1 MDSGTLVMGMPP
13 MTFLMFL
20 FVCVVCF
27 CMGSMFII
35 RSGIKKQVTSGHICV
50 FVTRSRKIE
59 FAILPEEAGQVQA
72 PPHHRFKEGLP
83 RVYFVIRPFS
93 LSGQYPPFMPGWLG
107 GLIQEGGSW
116 SVYEEG
122 DPQPILP
129 SDEPAFVTPEMIAS
143 LINQNVIALIVKRVE
158 EQFGKLRGAL
168 GQFPWYFWVLIVI
181 AALGAAISAWT
192 GLQVLNFLQKT
203 MGGEGAM
210 IFRGIIGV

>member
-1 MDSGTLVMGMPP
+1 MDSSNLVMGMPP
-13 MTFLMFL
+13 MTFMMFL
-20 FVCVVCF
+20 FVAVACF

-50 FVTRSRKIE
+50 FITRSRKIE

-107 GLIQEGGSW
+107 GMIQESGSW

-122 DPQPILP
+122 DSQPILP
-129 SDEPAFVTPEMIAS
+129 SDEPAFVTPEMISS

-158 EQFGKLRGAL
+158 EQFGKLKGAL
-168 GQFPWYFWVLIVI
+168 GQFPWYFWVLL
-181 AALGAAISAWT
+181 ALSALGAVAGAWL
-192 GLQVLNFLQKT
+192 GLNILNYLQKLFPP
-203 MGGEGAM
+203 EPSAM
-210 IFRGIIGV
+210 LYLIHMV